1 MRNQQLHDAL
11 REYCEAVVRVIKAT
25 VKSKDDL
32 PLTPVPEF
40 EFTDSGYSMTSSMK
54 IDWMLL
60 EIMYER
66 AFKEMSAYHKA
77 VLALESDPVI
87 SKQLN
92 VLVGTNSGLR
102 NLGVDDC
109 LRSLLINYLKAQENT
124 QEDVFSGIYQRIED
138 YFYQDTIPFRY
149 LAPLHNFKMEAERV
163 ELKPGFSI
171 IKLPL
176 EERVSILSRVYGMD
190 ALTSSSSYSG
200 FVESSEYAL
209 EFHCEEPKVIGQRT
223 ELDPSKF
230 AYDAVTQNFQ
240 AAITA
245 LRLYKSGDVGY
256 AHVVEK
262 TKAWN
267 PLGGTMTSPQTGA
280 HFWPGRSYELTKD
293 ELAGFVEF
301 WKKFEGAQINE
312 KALKIALGRFSF
324 VYERGRP
331 ADRLIDYIISLEA
344 LLLENEPEL
353 RYKFSLRGAAL
364 LAGSDPKKRV
374 KVFYEL
380 YEGYGQRNHI
390 AHGNISKPSLTVG
403 DETLQFAQLVERV
416 GNHVRA
422 TIKAFILLGKSK
434 KQILEFIN
442 QKIIEGFPSPA
453 DTKDLSA

>member
-11 REYCEAVVRVIKAT
+11 KDYCEAAVRLIKAT

-40 EFTDSGYSMTSSMK
+40 EFTDSGYSITSSMK
-54 IDWMLL
+54 VNWMLL
-60 EIMYER
+60 EVMYER
-66 AFKEMSAYHKA
+66 AFKEMSAYHDAVQELKA
-77 VLALESDPVI
+77 DPVV

-109 LRSLLINYLKAQENT
+109 LRSLLIDYLNAQEKT
-124 QEDVFSGIYQRIED
+124 QEDVFSEIYQRIED

-149 LAPLHNFKMEAERV
+149 LAPLNNFKMDPGRV
-163 ELKPGFSI
+163 ELKPGFFI
-171 IKLPL
+171 IKLPV

-190 ALTSSSSYSG
+190 ALTSSSSYHG
-200 FVESSEYAL
+200 LESSEYAL
-209 EFHCEEPKVIGQRT
+209 EFHSEEPKVIGQRT
-223 ELDPSKF
+223 ELDPNNF
-230 AYDAVTQNFQ
+230 AYNIVIKNFE

-245 LRLYKSGDVGY
+245 LRLYKSGNVGY
-256 AHVVEK
+256 AHVIEK
-262 TKAWN
+262 TEAWN
-267 PLGGTMTSPQTGA
+267 PLGGGMHSPQTNA
-280 HFWPGRSYELTKD
+280 LFWPAPSYELTKD
-293 ELAGFVEF
+293 DLPSFIEF
-301 WKKFEGAQINE
+301 WKDFEGAQINE
-312 KALKIALGRFSF
+312 KALKIALRRFSF

-331 ADRLIDYIISLEA
+331 EDRLIDYIISLEA

-364 LAGSDPKKRV
+364 LAESDPKKRV
-374 KVFYEL
+374 RVFYEL
-380 YEGYGQRNHI
+380 YEGYGQRNNI
-390 AHGNISKPSLTVG
+390 AHGNIPKPSLTVG

-422 TIKAFILLGKSK
+422 TIRAFILLGKGK
-434 KQILEFIN
+434 KRILESIS